1 MKVPVIWLN
10 DYVDVSDISVEELAE
25 KLVGIGFE
33 VEEIIY
39 TGKGIEN
46 VVVGKILDIKKHA
59 DANKL
64 QVCMVD
70 VGKEITT
77 IVTGAD
83 NISVG
88 DLIPVALD
96 GAQLPSGKT
105 IQASFL
111 RGVMSYGMM
120 CSGSE
125 LGIDDSIIDG
135 AEVNGILI
143 LPKDFTIG
151 EDIKKALGLDQ
162 YILDIAVTANRS
174 DCQSIYGIA
183 REVGAVLGRKVKAPT
198 LKYKTVPTDLK
209 IPAITVDDSLL
220 CPRYTARLI
229 TDVNIEPSPKWM
241 QDRLRLAGHHPINNM
256 VDITNYVLTEI
267 GQPLHAFDLKHI
279 DEQIHVRKAADGEH
293 IVALDEKEYEL
304 NSSMLVIADKSKP
317 LAIAGVMG
325 GQYSG
330 IASDT
335 KAVLLEAAKFARGNI
350 RGTSRALGLRSD
362 SSARYEHGVDW
373 SSVDVGRE
381 RALALIYQLKAGKIA
396 DTASQCEIKAPE
408 PKVIVTSAKQ
418 ISDLLG
424 IEIKASA
431 ITKILKALGFDVE
444 QKENKKLSV
453 TVPLFREDIDNFT
466 DLTEEVI
473 RYYGYDNITSTFLS
487 SAKPTVGG
495 LSRRQKNIDELKSL
509 LCANGLYEIATY
521 AFINEKQ
528 HDLLKLESNSPLR
541 RAIPILNPLSA
552 EYAVMRTQLAGSML
566 KTISGN
572 TSRKNNDLAFFE
584 ISKTFIAHELPL
596 KELPDENETLC
607 IGLTGENHDF
617 YELKDIVSQVLKR
630 LNIDYTLEYGK
641 RPHLHPGISAE
652 IFTGDADIGYFGKI
666 HPDVAENFNLPENVY
681 ICEIELE
688 KFIDSTPVNKQ
699 YKPLPKYPAVNRD
712 LAFVVE
718 DKYSIGE
725 LIAAV
730 KAAGGELC
738 SDVALFDIYKG
749 AQIADGFKSVAFSLK
764 IQPEEKTLTDEE
776 IQSVI
781 NAIVENLKNKF
792 SAQLRLS

>member
-10 DYVDVSDISVEELAE
+10 DYVDISDISVEELAE

-39 TGKGIEN
+39 TGNGIEN

-96 GAQLPSGKT
+96 GAKLPGGKT
-105 IQASFL
+105 IKASFL

-125 LGIDDSIIDG
+125 LGIDDSVIDG

-151 EDIKKALGLDQ
+151 TDIKQALGLDE
-162 YILDIAVTANRS
+162 YILDIGVTANRS
-174 DCQSIYGIA
+174 DCQSVYGIA
-183 REVGAVLGRKVKAPT
+183 REVGAVLGRKVKAPA
-198 LKYKTVPTDLK
+198 LKYKTVPTNLK
-209 IPAITVDDSLL
+209 IPSVYVEDSEL

-241 QDRLRLAGHHPINNM
+241 QDRLRLAGHHPINNI

-267 GQPLHAFDLKHI
+267 GQPLHAFDLRQI
-279 DEQIHVRKAADGEH
+279 DEEIRVRKAFEGEK
-293 IVALDEKEYEL
+293 IIALDEKEYEL
-304 NSSMLVIADKSKP
+304 NPSMLVIADKSKP

-325 GQYSG
+325 GQHSG
-330 IASDT
+330 IATDT
-335 KAVLLEAAKFARGNI
+335 TSVLLEAAKFARGNI

-373 SSVDVGRE
+373 NSIDAGRE
-381 RALALIYQLKAGKIA
+381 RALALISQLKAGKIT
-396 DTASQCEIKAPE
+396 DTASQCEVKAPE
-408 PKVIVTSAKQ
+408 EKIIVTSAKQ

-424 IEIKASA
+424 IEIKPTTIS
-431 ITKILKALGFDVE
+431 KILKALGFDVE
-444 QKENKKLSV
+444 QKENKKLVV
-453 TVPLFREDIDNFT
+453 TVPLYREDIDNFT

-495 LSRRQKNIDELKSL
+495 LSRRQKNINELKSL

-528 HDLLKLESNSPLR
+528 HDLLKLESDSPLR
-541 RAIPILNPLSA
+541 KAIPILNPLSA
-552 EYAVMRTQLAGSML
+552 EYGVMRTQLAGSML

-572 TSRKNNDLAFFE
+572 TNLKNSNLAFFE
-584 ISKTFIAHELPL
+584 IAKTFIARDLPLIELP
-596 KELPDENETLC
+596 EENETLC
-607 IGLTGENHDF
+607 IGLAGDEHEF
-617 YELKDIVSQVLKR
+617 YELKDIVSQILASAD
-630 LNIDYTLEYGK
+630 IDFNLEYGK
-641 RPHLHPGISAE
+641 RQYLHPGISAE
-652 IFTGDADIGYFGKI
+652 IFSKGENIGYFGKI
-666 HPDVAENFNLPENVY
+666 HPNIAENFCVPENVY
-681 ICEIELE
+681 ICEINLE
-688 KFIDSTPVNKQ
+688 TFIDAVPVSKQ

-725 LIAAV
+725 LIREI
-730 KAAGGELC
+730 KSAGGALC
-738 SDVALFDIYKG
+738 SDVTLFDIYRG
-749 AQIADGFKSVAFSLK
+749 TQITEGYKSVAFSLK

-776 IQSVI
+776 IQTLV
-781 NAIVENLKNKF
+781 NGIVENLKSKF
-792 SAQLRLS
+792 DAQLRLS

>member
-10 DYVDVSDISVEELAE
+10 DYVDITDISVEELAE

-96 GAQLPSGKT
+96 GAKLPDGKT

-125 LGIDDSIIDG
+125 LGIDDSVIDG
-135 AEVNGILI
+135 AEINGILI
-143 LPKDFTIG
+143 LPKDFEIG
-151 EDIKKALGLDQ
+151 ADIKKALGLDQ
-162 YILDIAVTANRS
+162 YILDIGITANRS

-209 IPAITVDDSLL
+209 IPSVTVDDTSL

-229 TDVNIEPSPKWM
+229 TDVKIEPSPKWM
-241 QDRLRLAGHHPINNM
+241 QDRLRLTGHHPINNI

-267 GQPLHAFDLKHI
+267 GQPLHAFDLRQI
-279 DEQIHVRKAADGEH
+279 DEEIHVRKAADGEK

-304 NSSMLVIADKSKP
+304 DSSMLVIADKSKA

-325 GQYSG
+325 GQHSG
-330 IASDT
+330 IAGDT
-335 KAVLLEAAKFARGNI
+335 VTVLLEAAKFARGNI
-350 RGTSRALGLRSD
+350 RGTSRTLGLRSD

-373 SSVDVGRE
+373 HSVDVGRE
-381 RALALIYQLKAGKIA
+381 RALALISQLKAGKIT

-418 ISDLLG
+418 VSDLLG
-424 IEIKASA
+424 IEIKAAA
-431 ITKILKALGFDVE
+431 ITKILKALGFDVV

-453 TVPLFREDIDNFT
+453 TVPLFREDIDNYT

-495 LSRRQKNIDELKSL
+495 LGRRQKKINELKSL

-528 HDLLKLESNSPLR
+528 HDLLKLDTQSPLR
-541 RAIPILNPLSA
+541 NAIPILNPLSA
-552 EYAVMRTQLAGSML
+552 EYGVMRTQLAGSML
-566 KTISGN
+566 KTIGGN
-572 TSRKNNDLAFFE
+572 TSRKNNELAFFE
-584 ISKTFIAHELPL
+584 IAKTFIPHELPL
-596 KELPDENETLC
+596 TELPSENETLC
-607 IGLTGENHDF
+607 IGLAGESHDF
-617 YELKDIVSQVLKR
+617 YELKDIISQVLANC
-630 LNIDYTLEYGK
+630 NICHSLEYGK
-641 RPHLHPGISAE
+641 HPYLHPGISAE
-652 IFTGDADIGYFGKI
+652 IIADGSSIGYFGKI
-666 HPDVAENFNLPENVY
+666 HPDVAENFNLPEDVY

-688 KFIDSTPVNKQ
+688 KFIDNSPVNKQ

-718 DKYSIGE
+718 DRYSIGE
-725 LIAAV
+725 LIGAI
-730 KAAGGELC
+730 KASGGTLC
-738 SDVALFDIYKG
+738 SDVTLFDIYKG
-749 AQIADGFKSVAFSLK
+749 AQIAEGYKSVAFALK

-776 IQSVI
+776 IQSVV
-781 NAIVENLKNKF
+781 NAIVDNLKNKF
-792 SAQLRLS
+792 DAQLRLS